1 MWIDWQQGGKL
12 GGCEGGKQNPTLWL
26 QKLRVTNPIRQKQV
40 EKLFFFLN
48 FLLFHYFC
56 MFFLFFFTLGLL
68 LDFSKLI
75 IEKQ

>member
-40 EKLFFFLN
+40 EKLFF
-48 FLLFHYFC
+48 YC
-56 MFFLFFFTLGLL
+56 FFYIGIVL
-68 LDFSKLI
+68 LDFIGFFIRFFKI
-75 IEKQ
+75 DNRKTMI